1 MSLRVIKHN
10 SDKKVQVYYEWILK
24 LANCLQHNVDD
35 NLLTTFFRTKL
46 VPYLQIATTG
56 MKQDT
61 LIEHKESKDT
71 CEETMAD
78 AKEHWKLSKP
88 L

>member
-1 MSLRVIKHN
+1 
-10 SDKKVQVYYEWILK
+10 
-24 LANCLQHNVDD
+24 
-35 NLLTTFFRTKL
+35 
-46 VPYLQIATTG
+46 

>member
-1 MSLRVIKHN
+1 
-10 SDKKVQVYYEWILK
+10 
-24 LANCLQHNVDD
+24 
-35 NLLTTFFRTKL
+35 
-46 VPYLQIATTG
+46 

-78 AKEHWKLSKP
+78 AEEH
-88 L
+88 